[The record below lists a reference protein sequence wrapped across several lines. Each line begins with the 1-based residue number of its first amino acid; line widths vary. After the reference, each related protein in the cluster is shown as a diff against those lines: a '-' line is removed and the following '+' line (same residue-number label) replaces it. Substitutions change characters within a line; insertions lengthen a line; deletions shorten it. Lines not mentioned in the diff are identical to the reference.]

1 MRMLRLQS
9 DRPAA
14 LQPRPISHTDNSWSP
29 LTYAA
34 AHGEGETCELLLWLK
49 ADVNKKGCDTNCKS
63 RSDDEKDDGGGS
75 DADTDAF
82 ADAYTLML
90 MLIAMLVTVITC

>member
-1 MRMLRLQS
+1 MLRLQS

-14 LQPRPISHTDNSWSP
+14 LQPRPNSHTDNSWSP
-29 LTYAA
+29 LTLAA

-63 RSDDEKDDGGGS
+63 RSDDEKDAGGG
-75 DADTDAF
+75 DADAF
-82 ADAYTLML
+82 DDADADADADVLHC
-90 MLIAMLVTVITC
+90 V